1 MSRHAVTR
9 RKRQLP
15 QFSDS
20 IVPIYTF
27 HPQSRLLFS
36 YLMTKRVKTFYRKLR
51 RPLEWFGIWLAQSL
65 IPCLSLRA
73 VVCLADFASALAPLF
88 DRRGEKIAKANLRL
102 MFGPRLTPA
111 RERIIIRRSYRT
123 MVRTVFNLF
132 WLLRDTR
139 ARILAQV
146 SFAPGALDSVR
157 QHQPAVMLSAHLGN
171 WELVAQGGVANGIP
185 IMCVAKQIGTPAMTA
200 LLTRQRAA
208 IGQEIIPIEGAVRPL
223 IRTLK
228 AGKSVGLL
236 VDQHMEVAEGGVW
249 CTFFGLPVCVSATP
263 ATLSRKLG
271 IPIMFVWARPLKC
284 ARYRIECSDV
294 FTPDPSVPDTV
305 RTQQLS
311 DAIER
316 VIRRHPSYWCLTYRR
331 WREIKTG
338 DDPARYPFYARPTR
352 GPNPPA

>member
-1 MSRHAVTR
+1 M
-9 RKRQLP
+9 
-15 QFSDS
+15 
-20 IVPIYTF
+20 
-27 HPQSRLLFS
+27 
-36 YLMTKRVKTFYRKLR
+36 R
-51 RPLEWFGIWLAQSL
+51 RPLEWFGIWLAQAL
-65 IPCLSLRA
+65 IPRLSLGT
-73 VVCLADFASALAPLF
+73 VVFLADFASALAPLF

-102 MFGPRLTPA
+102 MFGSRLTPY
-111 RERIIIRRSYRT
+111 RERVIIRRSYRT

-132 WLLRDTR
+132 WLLRDAR

-146 SFAPGALDSVR
+146 DFAPGALDSVR
-157 QHQPAVMLSAHLGN
+157 RHQPAVMLSAHLGN

-185 IMCVAKQIGTPAMTA
+185 IMCVAKRIGTPAMTE

-228 AGKSVGLL
+228 GGKSVGLL
-236 VDQHMEVAEGGVW
+236 VDQHMGVSEGGIW
-249 CTFFGLPVCVSATP
+249 CMFFGLPVCVSTTP

-271 IPIMFVWARPLKC
+271 IPIMFVWARPLKG

-294 FTPDPSVPDTV
+294 FLPDPSVPDPV

-331 WREIKTG
+331 WRQISPG
-338 DDPARYPFYARPTR
+338 DDPARYPFYAQRPVR
-352 GPNPPA
+352 